1 MQQSRQSES
10 QSSSP
15 LAAEDIF
22 LSPRVVDRRS
32 FEEFSATLREL
43 IDSASE
49 QHTTLLDAAVRARS
63 TSEGVEKI
71 AGALNQRLTAAQ
83 QVLPSLDERLGRIEK
98 LLASAVDAAKVNER
112 VAKEVDQHL
121 DATIDDRLG
130 SIERRVAEVAVRLEQ
145 RLNDIEQRATVASE
159 QAERAVDARAER
171 LERLLA
177 RAEEALP
184 QLEGR
189 AQQAVSLVDGKLG
202 SVGTAIEQRIGEIK
216 RELAAMTGPAVT
228 SLNLLCR
235 RAQEL
240 IGRDPR
246 LDPQAADTP
255 PFAAGSL
262 GAMIDRAALIRDETA
277 SQDERLGEMRALVD
291 GARGEL
297 LEAVQH
303 AAERASE
310 LESRQSPL
318 DKRLATMGKACDR
331 IEKFLASHEEVLE
344 RASALPTSADLAEA
358 EEKAKSLQ
366 AALAGIAQAQDL
378 IAAIEA
384 AGAAEKKRLDQLATK
399 AKRLAKGVD
408 ETAEKFSSIESLA
421 SEQLAK
427 LEGVLAEPVAELD
440 QQVREAGAWLSQ
452 MVERARATQA
462 SIDEAGG
469 QVEEAERR
477 LGALLTRLEPW
488 RQVLT
493 RAPEDGLPEFVQGM
507 IAEVRAKVG
516 DELDRAEAV
525 LAALREAAQET
536 RQPKAASRTKASA
549 KNADDTKADGDAADL
564 PPPPTLNPIRFR
576 RTDRPAE

>member
-10 QSSSP
+10 QSAGP

-22 LSPRVVDRRS
+22 LTPRVVDRRS
-32 FEEFSATLREL
+32 FEEYSATLREL
-43 IDSASE
+43 IESASA
-49 QHTTLLDAAVRARS
+49 QHTTLLDAATRARS

-98 LLASAVDAAKVNER
+98 LLATAVDAAKVNER
-112 VAKEVDQHL
+112 VAREVDQHL
-121 DATIDDRLG
+121 DATLEDRLG
-130 SIERRVAEVAVRLEQ
+130 SIERRVAEVAVRLER
-145 RLNDIEQRATVASE
+145 RLDEVEQRANRASE
-159 QAERAVDARAER
+159 QAERAIDARIER
-171 LERLLA
+171 LEALLTQA
-177 RAEEALP
+177 NEAMP
-184 QLEGR
+184 QLESRGKD
-189 AQQAVSLVDGKLG
+189 AVALVDQKLG
-202 SVGTAIEQRIGEIK
+202 SISGAIEQRIGEIK

-246 LDPQAADTP
+246 LDPESADTP

-262 GAMIDRAALIRDETA
+262 GAVVERAA
-277 SQDERLGEMRALVD
+277 SMQDESASHDARLAELRGLVD

-297 LEAVQH
+297 LEAIQH

-318 DKRLATMGKACDR
+318 DKRLAAAGKACDR
-331 IEKFLASHEEVLE
+331 IEKFLEAHEQVLQKAAS
-344 RASALPTSADLAEA
+344 LPTTKDLAEA
-358 EEKAKSLQ
+358 EQKAKAFAKTLGEVAKTQAVVASLEE
-366 AALAGIAQAQDL
+366 AGK
-378 IAAIEA
+378 
-384 AGAAEKKRLDQLATK
+384 AERKRLEQLAVK

-408 ETAEKFSSIESLA
+408 DTAEKFSSIEALA

-477 LGALLTRLEPW
+477 LGDLLTRLEPW
-488 RQVLT
+488 REVLT
-493 RAPEDGLPEFVQGM
+493 RAPGDGLPEFVTSM

-516 DELDRAEAV
+516 DELDRAEGV
-525 LAALREAAQET
+525 LSALREASQQTRAKAKAKAKPSDNAQDQAQLE
-536 RQPKAASRTKASA
+536 ASEM
-549 KNADDTKADGDAADL
+549 